1 MNDTA
6 LAADQREAAIV
17 RTSVV
22 GIAANVALAAM
33 KAAIGLASN
42 SIAIVLDAVNNLSD
56 ALSSIIT
63 IAGTKLARKQPDKK
77 HPLGYGRIEYLTAT
91 IIAMI
96 VLYAG
101 ITSLIES
108 VEKIVSPEVA
118 DYSAITLILVGAAV
132 VVKLILG
139 RYVKKQGEKH
149 NSDALVASGSDAL
162 FDAILSASTLA
173 AALVYILCHISIEAW
188 VGAIISVVIVKAG
201 IDMMRDALSEILGE
215 RIDADLAHTVK
226 ESVRKDP
233 EVLGAYDLLLHSYGP
248 EHLVGDIHVEV
259 PGNMNAGKIDEMTR
273 RIQQQVFRDTD
284 GKVILATV
292 GIYSKS
298 LNHKAACIQKKAY
311 GIALAE
317 DHVKQVHGF
326 HLDEER
332 QLMTFDIVVDFD
344 APDREAVRADVL
356 KKIRAEYPAYD
367 IVITLDSDTS
377 D

>member
-6 LAADQREAAIV
+6 LAAEQREAAIV
-17 RTSVV
+17 RTSIV

-33 KAAIGLASN
+33 KAVIGLAAN

-63 IAGTKLARKQPDKK
+63 IAGTKLAHKQPDKE

-91 IIAMI
+91 LIAMV

-101 ITSLIES
+101 VTSLVES
-108 VEKIVSPEVA
+108 VKKIASPEAA
-118 DYSAITLILVGAAV
+118 DYSALTLILVAAAV
-132 VVKLILG
+132 VVKLVLG
-139 RYVKKQGEKH
+139 KFVKKQGEK
-149 NSDALVASGSDAL
+149 NDSDALVASGSDAL

-173 AALVYILCHISIEAW
+173 AALVFILSGISIEAW
-188 VGAIISVVIVKAG
+188 VGAIISVAIVKAG
-201 IDMMRDALSEILGE
+201 IDMLRDALSDILGE
-215 RIDADLAHTVK
+215 RVDAGIAHTVK
-226 ESVRKDP
+226 EAVRKDP

-248 EHLVGDIHVEV
+248 ELLVGDIHVEV
-259 PGNMNAGKIDEMTR
+259 PQNMDAGQIDEMTR

-298 LNHKAACIQKKAY
+298 LDHKAACIQKKVYA
-311 GIALAE
+311 IAMAE
-317 DHVKQVHGF
+317 DHVTQVHGF
-326 HLDEER
+326 HLDQER
-332 QLMTFDIVVDFD
+332 QLMTFDVVVDFD

>member
-1 MNDTA
+1 MNETA
-6 LAADQREAAIV
+6 MAPAQRETAIV
-17 RTSVV
+17 RTSAI

-33 KAAIGLASN
+33 KAVIGLAAN

-63 IAGTKLARKQPDKK
+63 IAGTKLAHKQPDKE

-91 IIAMI
+91 IIAVI

-101 ITSLIES
+101 VTSLVES
-108 VEKIVSPEVA
+108 VKKIVSPEAA

-132 VVKLILG
+132 IVKLVLG
-139 RYVKKQGEKH
+139 RYVKGQGEKN

-162 FDAILSASTLA
+162 FDAVLSASTLA
-173 AALVYILCHISIEAW
+173 AALVYILSGISVEAW
-188 VGAIISVVIVKAG
+188 VGAIISVAIVKAG
-201 IDMMRDALSEILGE
+201 LDMMHDALSDILGE
-215 RIDADLAHTVK
+215 RVDADIARTVK
-226 ESVRKDP
+226 EAVRKDP

-248 EHLVGDIHVEV
+248 ELLVGDIHVEV
-259 PGNMNAGKIDEMTR
+259 PQNMDAGQIDEMTR
-273 RIQQQVFRDTD
+273 RIQQQVLADTN

-292 GIYSKS
+292 GIYSKN
-298 LNHKAACIQKKAY
+298 LCGKAASIQKKVY

-317 DHVKQVHGF
+317 DHVEQVHGF
-326 HLDEER
+326 HLDQER
-332 QLMTFDIVVDFD
+332 QLMTFDVVVDFD

-356 KKIRAEYPAYD
+356 KKVRAAYPAYD
-367 IVITLDSDTS
+367 ILITLDSDTS

>member
-6 LAADQREAAIV
+6 LAAKQREAAIV
-17 RTSVV
+17 RTSIV
-22 GIAANVALAAM
+22 GIAANVALATM
-33 KAAIGLASN
+33 KAVIGLAAN

-63 IAGTKLARKQPDKK
+63 IAGTKLAHKQPDKE

-91 IIAMI
+91 FIAMI

-101 ITSLIES
+101 VTSLVES
-108 VEKIVSPEVA
+108 VKKIASPEAA
-118 DYSAITLILVGAAV
+118 DYSALTLILVAAAV
-132 VVKLILG
+132 VVKLVLG
-139 RYVKKQGEKH
+139 KFVKKQGEK
-149 NSDALVASGSDAL
+149 NDSDALVASGSDAL

-173 AALVYILCHISIEAW
+173 AALVFILSGISIEAW
-188 VGAIISVVIVKAG
+188 VGAIISVAIVKAG
-201 IDMMRDALSEILGE
+201 IDMLRDALSDILGE
-215 RIDADLAHTVK
+215 RVDADIAHTVK
-226 ESVRKDP
+226 EAVRKDP

-248 EHLVGDIHVEV
+248 ELLVGDIHVEV
-259 PGNMNAGKIDEMTR
+259 PQNMDAGQIDEMTR

-298 LNHKAACIQKKAY
+298 LDHKAACIQKKVYA
-311 GIALAE
+311 IAMAE
-317 DHVKQVHGF
+317 DHVTQVHGF
-326 HLDEER
+326 HLDQER
-332 QLMTFDIVVDFD
+332 QLMTFDVVVDFD